1 MDSKYLG
8 NRSLLSVR
16 SDNRLSHGVSM
27 ILKRNFNFSRF
38 SVLGIM
44 LLLLLATI
52 NTGQTVLAEEVEQR
66 PPITI
71 EEIASEASEQES
83 SESIEEIV
91 VYGDKPLGALR
102 RDVYKSEENFFDL
115 FNSLNQDF
123 EYDVNCYYEVPSF
136 THIRHHVCRANFV
149 VEATSVQYVEIRT
162 RGPRYPTVPPELV
175 IAKKKKILRQKMEAL
190 VAEHPE
196 LLQALT
202 EYTRKRTTLES
213 ARDKR

>member
-1 MDSKYLG
+1 
-8 NRSLLSVR
+8 
-16 SDNRLSHGVSM
+16 M

>member
-1 MDSKYLG
+1 
-8 NRSLLSVR
+8 
-16 SDNRLSHGVSM
+16 M

-52 NTGQTVLAEEVEQR
+52 NMGQTVLAEEVEQR

-202 EYTRKRTTLES
+202 EYTSKRTTLES